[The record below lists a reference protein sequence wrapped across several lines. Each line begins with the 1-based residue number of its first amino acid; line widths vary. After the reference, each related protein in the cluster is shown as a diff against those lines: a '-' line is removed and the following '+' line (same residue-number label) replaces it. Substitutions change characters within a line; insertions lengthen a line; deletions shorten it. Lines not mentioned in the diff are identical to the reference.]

1 MNRIRASLPAL
12 LLGFAS
18 SLLFA
23 QSLDFAPSAELTEP
37 LRPGTAAPSFTV
49 REVDGS
55 QFRFDPAA
63 LERPVLLITFRGGW
77 CPYCNAQLA
86 GLRKVLPEIR
96 QGGVDVL
103 FLSGDRPEL
112 LYSSLAQDTQTRI
125 EGLDYHILS
134 DAEMRAASVLGVA
147 YKVPAD
153 TKSSF
158 ERSGRDVGG
167 SSIDLH
173 SALPV
178 PAVFI
183 VDTSGVIRF
192 TYANPDYRVRLPAE
206 EVRRAVDPYLTKF

>member
-12 LLGFAS
+12 LLGLAS
-18 SLLFA
+18 SVLVA
-23 QSLDFAPSAELTEP
+23 QTLRIAPSAEATEP
-37 LRPGTAAPSFTV
+37 LQPGTTAPSFTV
-49 REVDGS
+49 RAVDGS
-55 QFRFDPAA
+55 EFRFDPAA

-112 LYSSLAQDTQTRI
+112 LYSSLAQDTQERI
-125 EGLDYHILS
+125 EGLDYQILS
-134 DAEMRAASVLGVA
+134 DAQMRAASALGVA
-147 YKVPAD
+147 YKVPGE

-158 ERSGRDVGG
+158 ERGGRDVGG

-178 PAVFI
+178 PAVFV
-183 VDTSGVIRF
+183 VDAGGVIRF

-206 EVRRAVDPYLTKF
+206 DVRRAVDPYLTKF